1 MKYYSEPMSASELR
15 LERDELQSQHE
26 NALERIAYYQAELVR
41 IREQTLELAVLI
53 GYVQGKGL
61 A

>member
-1 MKYYSEPMSASELR
+1 MKYYSEPMSVSELR
-15 LERDELQSQHE
+15 LERDDLMRREAYE
-26 NALERIAYYQAELVR
+26 IERIAYYQAELVR